1 MSKRG
6 WWLGAIALVVI
17 LPAAAIGIAIFV
29 LDPDDY
35 KPQLEA
41 AVLEATGRTLT
52 LGGPLRVSRSLWPT
66 IEVNDVRLANLPGGT
81 RADMARAER
90 IEAQLSLPALLWRR
104 IEIIRLTL
112 IGPNILFEQ
121 VDGKPNWVFDADQPN
136 PAPTT
141 TTLAEP
147 RATLG
152 FRTVHVQNGMV
163 TFKLPART
171 KVVGVRSLDSRH
183 PTDGGPL
190 DIAAMLV
197 YGDYAPFTL
206 NASAQ
211 PIGGLAAPWNTQLQ
225 FAAYDTAASAKGT
238 MTLAGDYDFQL
249 EGKSGAI
256 EKLNALLPQMQL
268 PALHD
273 LTVATHLTNGPVRG
287 DLPVIGQT
295 KLHIGSADLGDQ
307 VLGLSLG
314 ATDINLPKA
323 GGLATIAGAGSFTGQ
338 PFTVGGTFGVPE
350 HPDGRASIPI
360 DRTVTAKGKT
370 AGTVAAKGK
379 LGLNTGRFDGLDAAV
394 TLRAP
399 ALDAFRPL
407 VSTALP
413 AFTQLAFDGQVVVPA
428 SMGTMALHG
437 AKLSTHEAEI
447 TGDATIGLAGS
458 VAIDGK
464 LQATRLD
471 GTALMDIFGL
481 GLSPGGTKSGP
492 VISDTDLSWTG
503 LRGKAINLTASI
515 AALDFERQA
524 WRNLN
529 LILQLKDGR
538 LQLGLP
544 GAPLDAALTIDAA
557 TATPRVNLS
566 MHAPSL
572 PLALIA
578 LPADLPGAI
587 DGSVHIEAQLQA
599 TGKSPHDLAAS
610 LDGPLAATMV
620 HGSIS
625 NAALTDLASAAL
637 RALSIQVP
645 AQGETT
651 IHCLGLVGDFS
662 KGVGRFKTIA
672 VNSTYLELS
681 GAGEV
686 DFAKE
691 TLALKLH
698 PLAQLTGSLVAVP
711 VLVDGPF
718 RALQGRLD
726 ASGLDK
732 VGLLI
737 DALFGGDDPK
747 TCTDAGLVQPH

>member
-6 WWLGAIALVVI
+6 WWLGGLAFVII
-17 LPAAAIGIAIFV
+17 LPVAALGTAVFV
-29 LDPDDY
+29 LDPNDY
-35 KPQLEA
+35 KLQLES
-41 AVLEATGRTLT
+41 AVQEATGRALT
-52 LGGPLRVSRSLWPT
+52 LGGPLRISRSLWPT
-66 IEVNDVRLANLPGGT
+66 IEVNDVQLANLPGGS

-121 VDGKPNWVFDADQPN
+121 VDGKPNWVFDADK
-136 PAPTT
+136 PTPPGPDD
-141 TTLAEP
+141 AH
-147 RATLG
+147 ATLG
-152 FRTVHVQNGMV
+152 FRDVHVQNGMV

-183 PTDGGPL
+183 PDDGGPL
-190 DIAAMLV
+190 DIAATLV
-197 YGDYAPFTL
+197 YSDYAPFTL

-211 PIGGLAAPWNTQLQ
+211 PTGDLAAPWNTQLD
-225 FAAYDTAASAKGT
+225 FSAYDTTATAKGT
-238 MTLAGDYDFQL
+238 VALAGDYDL
-249 EGKSGAI
+249 HLDGKSGAL

-273 LTVATHLTNGPVRG
+273 VTVTTHLTNGPVRG

-295 KLHIGSADLGDQ
+295 KLHIGSASLADRVPG
-307 VLGLSLG
+307 LGLA
-314 ATDINLPKA
+314 ATDIALAKA
-323 GGLATIAGAGSFTGQ
+323 GGLASIAGGGSFRGQ
-338 PFTVGGTFGVPE
+338 GFTVAGTFGVPE
-350 HPDGRASIPI
+350 HPDGRGSTAI
-360 DRTVTAKGKT
+360 DLTVAAKGGKA
-370 AGTVAAKGK
+370 AGSIAAKGK
-379 LGLNTGRFDGLDAAV
+379 LGLNTGQFDGLDAAV
-394 TLRAP
+394 TVRTP

-407 VSTALP
+407 VSTSLP
-413 AFTQLAFDGQVVVPA
+413 AFTQVAFDGQVVLPA
-428 SMGTMALHG
+428 SLATMTLHG
-437 AKLSTHEAEI
+437 AKLATHEADI
-447 TGDATIGLAGS
+447 TGDATIGLGGG
-458 VAIDGK
+458 VAVDGK

-471 GTALMDIFGL
+471 GTALMDLFGL
-481 GLSPGGTKSGP
+481 NLSPGAAKSGKL
-492 VISDTDLSWTG
+492 ISDTDLAWTG
-503 LRGKAINLTASI
+503 LRGKTITLTAGI
-515 AALDFERQA
+515 AALDFARQA

-529 LILQLKDGR
+529 LTVQLKNGR

-544 GAPLDAALTIDAA
+544 GAPLDAALTVDAGSD
-557 TATPRVNLS
+557 TPRISLA
-566 MHAPSL
+566 MHAPGL
-572 PLALIA
+572 PLALLA

-587 DGSVHIEAQLQA
+587 DGTVHVDAQLSA

-610 LDGPLAATMV
+610 LDGPVSATMV
-620 HGSIS
+620 HGRMS
-625 NAALTDLASAAL
+625 NAALVELASAAL
-637 RALSIQVP
+637 RALSIKVP
-645 AQGETT
+645 VEGETT
-651 IHCLGLVGDFS
+651 IHCLGLVGAFS

-686 DFAKE
+686 DLGKE

-698 PLAQLTGSLVAVP
+698 PLAQLTGSPVVVP

-718 RALQGRLD
+718 RAIQGRLD

-747 TCTDAGLVQPH
+747 TCAEAGLVPPH